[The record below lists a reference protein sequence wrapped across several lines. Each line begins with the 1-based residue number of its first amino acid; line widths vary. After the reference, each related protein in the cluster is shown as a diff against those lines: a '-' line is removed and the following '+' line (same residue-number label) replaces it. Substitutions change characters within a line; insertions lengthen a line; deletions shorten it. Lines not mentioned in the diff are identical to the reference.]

1 MGLFETIFGGANPTS
16 VVREGGK
23 AAEGV
28 ITTVGG
34 EGRGVITTVAD
45 AFDGVRD
52 DVVELARVPFEG
64 LRGILAELG
73 IVADTGVD
81 VADIAAQAAVT
92 VTLLLL
98 VGLLLYLIL

>member
-1 MGLFETIFGGANPTS
+1 MGLFDSIFGGASPAN

-23 AAEGV
+23 AVE
-28 ITTVGG
+28 
-34 EGRGVITTVAD
+34 GVITTVAD
-45 AFDGVRD
+45 AFD
-52 DVVELARVPFEG
+52 DVIELARTPFEG
-64 LRGILAELG
+64 LRSILAELG

-98 VGLLLYLIL
+98 VGLLLYLVL

>member
-1 MGLFETIFGGANPTS
+1 MGLFDSIFGGASPAN

-23 AAEGV
+23 AVEGV

-45 AFDGVRD
+45 AFD
-52 DVVELARVPFEG
+52 DVIELARTPFEG
-64 LRGILAELG
+64 LRSILAELG

-98 VGLLLYLIL
+98 VGLLLYLVL